1 MKLLVIGFDGLDCR
15 LSKALDLSYLEYG
28 ELGMLRSQYKM
39 TVPSWTSIYTGL
51 TLKEH
56 RIGLDRASGWK
67 DWLYNQVPTTHDAD
81 GPDKLPTRYE
91 RPYRSLPFVWDEL
104 EDLSV
109 GLYGMPMTFPPFK
122 TVDWCI
128 SGFPCVP
135 ILKHMVHPFMLQLEA
150 SDYPMGILSQLDPKF
165 ITNMKS
171 IDHSMR
177 ATFDRVEDWRDL
189 LLKHARKRLAVLV
202 KLLARRPVDVLFL
215 GFSFLDHIAHAGLSS
230 RLELEHAY
238 TIANW
243 AISKA
248 MMVCEPEK
256 MIMVSD
262 HGGEMVPAH
271 EVRLTSELT
280 TMEPTRMFAHTD
292 TGTYFVAGDH
302 LEGNERREWEI
313 KEEILRLAF

>member
-15 LSKALDLSYLEYG
+15 LSKALDLPFLEYG

-51 TLKEH
+51 PLKEH

-67 DWLYNQVPTTHDAD
+67 DWLYNQVSTTHDAD
-81 GPDKLPTRYE
+81 GPDKLPRYE
-91 RPYRSLPFVWDEL
+91 RPYRSLPFVWNEL

-135 ILKHMVHPFMLQLEA
+135 LLNRMVYPGELTLEA
-150 SDYPMGILSQLDPKF
+150 RGYPMGILSQLDSTF

-171 IDHSMR
+171 IDHGMR

-189 LLKHARKRLAVLV
+189 LLNHARKRLAVLV

-215 GFSFLDHIAHAGLSS
+215 GFSFLDHVAHAGLSS

-243 AISKA
+243 TIVKA
-248 MMVCEPEK
+248 LEVCEPEK

-262 HGGEMVPAH
+262 HGGEMVPAT
-271 EVRLTSELT
+271 EVRLTSE
-280 TMEPTRMFAHTD
+280 TRTFAHTD
-292 TGTYFVAGDH
+292 TGTYFISGDH
-302 LEGNERREWEI
+302 LVGDERAEWEI